1 VLQRQQ
7 VLEPLVEHLLFLL
20 VVYFYHTQ
28 VV

>member
-1 VLQRQQ
+1 
-7 VLEPLVEHLLFLL
+7 VEHLLFLL